1 MNSTYL
7 LTMWR
12 TQGMTRM
19 LGMVLAASVVLGVR
33 ATSSMSRELTDI
45 KSSSDVSQ
53 PFHAMVKTRRQ
64 QQNATSW
71 PYGPLRTRGRDIV
84 NTRGDVITFAGVN
97 WPLNEETMI
106 PEGIEHA
113 AADDILAHVA
123 SVGFNFIR
131 MWVRN
136 AVPSGASGGE
146 ILTGKA
152 DLAANVGR
160 TLSRWSTKSTPAM
173 AAMSHSRPL

>member
-1 MNSTYL
+1 MNSTSL
-7 LTMWR
+7 LIMWR
-12 TQGMTRM
+12 IQGMTRM
-19 LGMVLAASVVLGVR
+19 LGLLLAASVALGVC
-33 ATSSMSRELTDI
+33 ATSAMGRDLTDI
-45 KSSSDVSQ
+45 KSSPDVSQ
-53 PFHAMVKTRRQ
+53 PFRAMVKTRRQ

-113 AADDILAHVA
+113 TADDILAHVV

-131 MWVRN
+131 MCVQ
-136 AVPSGASGGE
+136 
-146 ILTGKA
+146 IL
-152 DLAANVGR
+152 V
-160 TLSRWSTKSTPAM
+160 M
-173 AAMSHSRPL
+173 AGVEY